1 MRSESC
7 DVLVG
12 EDELVRMC
20 VRMLVIVVVALPRRD
35 RPLPGVGKG
44 VGQRVPPLVAA
55 ARHLLIGEQAL
66 VQLRLC
72 SRVVELLPDAH
83 HLRLAVAVR
92 LVPERPDV
100 FLQALGPLLARQRR
114 PPGRARRQLELR
126 ACERQARLLLVP
138 RRQPRNPLEPQQP
151 RQRAGARPHAQRR
164 VEARRVEGPPRA
176 EDEGRDAVLDRL
188 GRVLVLSRL
197 DQPLRVLLGLLHAEA
212 RRAEQ
217 RGRRELAVLRAHQ
230 LGRRVDLAQ
239 EGLDRAELRLAH
251 EVALVDEE
259 EIGELELVTEQVRDG
274 ALVAL
279 GGLPSAVDQRVHRV
293 ELLEDGRGVDDRD
306 EVVQAR
312 DIAQAHAARLVRE
325 GEGLGD
331 GERLRDARRLDK
343 DVVEAALGR
352 ERGERGEQVLA
363 QRAADAAVR
372 ELDHL
377 LLLLENAS
385 LPHQLGVDVD
395 RGHIV
400 DHHRDAVA
408 LAVVEH
414 VVEQRR
420 LAGSEEAGQDR
431 HGQRAALSASL
442 ARQARLE
449 HRRVWVDREGEVAP
463 EEDDCR
469 GPCGRLEVRRVDVD
483 AAHAVGRAHDE
494 LPPLAVLCRAF
505 AGDPPDNVVEGLASR
520 HRQAVQLR
528 AHAHLPVGPASSRD
542 GNDSVTPNQ
551 GEVGISAD
559 GAVALEPRSQKVAQ
573 DDEVASVR
581 ARRLGCEGD
590 ERLGGDA
597 HHYSTSAVAMCT
609 QRLQN
614 EAASCIAAC

>member
-188 GRVLVLSRL
+188 GDVLVCARL
-197 DQPLRVLLGLLHAEA
+197 AEPVGVLLRLSQAKA
-212 RRAEQ
+212 RLAEQ
-217 RGRRELAVLRAHQ
+217 PSWLDAAVLRADH
-230 LGRRVDLAQ
+230 LRRRVDLVQ
-239 EGLDRAELRLAH
+239 QPLDRAQLRIAQQVGLVHQQDVRKLDLLA
-251 EVALVDEE
+251 EQMRDAALVPVAR
-259 EIGELELVTEQVRDG
+259 LPA
-274 ALVAL
+274 ALR
-279 GGLPSAVDQRVHRV
+279 QRVHRAQ
-293 ELLEDGRGVDDRD
+293 LLEDGRRVHHRD

-363 QRAADAAVR
+363 QRAADAAVG
-372 ELDHL
+372 ELDQL
-377 LLLLENAS
+377 LLLAQHVAA
-385 LPHQLGVDVD
+385 PHELCVDVD
-395 RGHIV
+395 GR
-400 DHHRDAVA
+400 
-408 LAVVEH
+408 H
-414 VVEQRR
+414 VVDDDGDADAGPVLQQVLEQGR
-420 LAGSEEAGQDR
+420 LARAQEAGEHS
-431 HGQRAALSASL
+431 HGQRRY
-442 ARQARLE
+442 AR
-449 HRRVWVDREGEVAP
+449 
-463 EEDDCR
+463 
-469 GPCGRLEVRRVDVD
+469 
-483 AAHAVGRAHDE
+483 
-494 LPPLAVLCRAF
+494 
-505 AGDPPDNVVEGLASR
+505 
-520 HRQAVQLR
+520 
-528 AHAHLPVGPASSRD
+528 
-542 GNDSVTPNQ
+542 
-551 GEVGISAD
+551 
-559 GAVALEPRSQKVAQ
+559 
-573 DDEVASVR
+573 
-581 ARRLGCEGD
+581 
-590 ERLGGDA
+590 
-597 HHYSTSAVAMCT
+597 
-609 QRLQN
+609 
-614 EAASCIAAC
+614 